1 MSGEHDKPDLKAMR
15 DAVAKLA
22 KQRKGTALPAEPEA
36 HPRPSRRPSG
46 PPQDEGSNSPAAS
59 SPHPEEPRSGVSK
72 DEGGLTGAATRQGPD
87 SERLAD
93 AIRRAEAILFAS
105 DEPIDATTLTEA
117 LPQGVEAGDVLLH
130 LKAAYASK
138 GVQLVEIAGK
148 WRFQTAPDLAFLF
161 EETREQ
167 PKALSRA
174 ALETLAI
181 VAYCQPVTRPEI
193 EDIRGVAVSS
203 GTLDI
208 LMEAGWIRPRGRRR
222 TPGRPVTFGTTE
234 AFLVHFGLD
243 AIDSLP
249 GREDLRAAG
258 LLSADIPKDFDFAGS
273 PRDPET
279 GELLGEDPLE
289 DAEFQP
295 DFLEGA
301 EDRA

>member
-1 MSGEHDKPDLKAMR
+1 MSGDEEQKAPELNDMR

-22 KQRKGTALPAEPEA
+22 KARKGKPVEAAPVEVVEAPLEQREKTVRAEPDA
-36 HPRPSRRPSG
+36 
-46 PPQDEGSNSPAAS
+46 
-59 SPHPEEPRSGVSK
+59 
-72 DEGGLTGAATRQGPD
+72 
-87 SERLAD
+87 ERLAD
-93 AIRRAEAILFAS
+93 GVRRAEAVLFAS
-105 DEPIDATTLTEA
+105 NEPIDAKTLAEA
-117 LPQGVEAGDVLLH
+117 LPQGVEPGDVLVK
-130 LKAAYASK
+130 LKAAYSNK
-138 GVQLVEIAGK
+138 GVQLVELAGK

-181 VAYCQPVTRPEI
+181 IAYCQPVTRAEI
-193 EDIRGVAVSS
+193 EDVRGVAVSS

-208 LMEAGWIRPRGRRR
+208 LMEAGWVRPRGRRR

-234 AFLVHFGLD
+234 SFLVHFGLD

-249 GREDLRAAG
+249 GRDDLKAAG
-258 LLSADIPKDFDFAGS
+258 LLSADIPRDFEFAGT

-279 GELLGEDPLE
+279 GELLGEDALE

-301 EDRA
+301 EDRS

>member
-1 MSGEHDKPDLKAMR
+1 MSDEKEKPDLQAPELQAMR

-22 KQRKGTALPAEPEA
+22 KSKKGKAAANQPAAEDVGTQAAPAKAPRAEPD
-36 HPRPSRRPSG
+36 P
-46 PPQDEGSNSPAAS
+46 
-59 SPHPEEPRSGVSK
+59 
-72 DEGGLTGAATRQGPD
+72 
-87 SERLAD
+87 ERLAD
-93 AIRRAEAILFAS
+93 AMRRAEAVLFAS

-117 LPQGVEAGDVLLH
+117 LPQGVEAGDVLLK

-138 GVQLVEIAGK
+138 GVQLVELAGK

-167 PKALSRA
+167 PRALSRA

-181 VAYCQPVTRPEI
+181 IAYCQPVTRAEI
-193 EDIRGVAVSS
+193 EDVRGVAVSS

-208 LMEAGWIRPRGRRR
+208 LMEAGWVRPRGRRR
-222 TPGRPVTFGTTE
+222 TPGRPVTFGTTD

-243 AIDSLP
+243 AVDSLP
-249 GREDLRAAG
+249 GRDELRASG
-258 LLSADIPKDFDFAGS
+258 LLSAEIPRDFDFAGT

-289 DAEFQP
+289 DTEFQS

-301 EDRA
+301 DDRT

>member
-1 MSGEHDKPDLKAMR
+1 MSGEEKPDLQSMR

-22 KQRKGTALPAEPEA
+22 KQRKNK
-36 HPRPSRRPSG
+36 PSQPS
-46 PPQDEGSNSPAAS
+46 ES
-59 SPHPEEPRSGVSK
+59 SPHPEGSPKAIVSK
-72 DEGGLTGAATRQGPD
+72 EFDAVSEGDELVRGTNSSSGRGLTAATRGPD
-87 SERLAD
+87 PERLAD
-93 AIRRAEAILFAS
+93 ALRRAEAILFAS
-105 DEPIDATTLTEA
+105 DEPIDAATLTEA
-117 LPQGVEAGDVLLH
+117 LPQGVEAGDVLLK

-138 GVQLVEIAGK
+138 GVQLVELAGK

-167 PKALSRA
+167 PRALSRA

-193 EDIRGVAVSS
+193 EDIRGVAVSP

-222 TPGRPVTFGTTE
+222 TPGRPVTFGTTD

-249 GREDLRAAG
+249 GRNDLKAAG
-258 LLSADIPKDFDFAGS
+258 LLSADIPRDFDFAAS

-289 DAEFQP
+289 DADFQP

-301 EDRA
+301 EDRP